1 MMGGLLGSSGN
12 RGHESMSVTTDIG
25 SWVGVEGGVTLLAVE
40 GVGGRR
46 RRRNGETGKAVVVVG
61 TTLASVV
68 AQADDET
75 IIIGWRFLRGRWCLA
90 RSAVVDG

>member
-1 MMGGLLGSSGN
+1 
-12 RGHESMSVTTDIG
+12 MSVTTDIG
-25 SWVGVEGGVTLLAVE
+25 SWVGVEGGVTLFAV

-46 RRRNGETGKAVVVVG
+46 RRRSGETGKAVVVVG
-61 TTLASVV
+61 TIATSGIAHEEDDDE
-68 AQADDET
+68 ADDET

>member
-1 MMGGLLGSSGN
+1 MMGGLGNSGK

-25 SWVGVEGGVTLLAVE
+25 SWVGVEGGVTLFGVL

-46 RRRNGETGKAVVVVG
+46 LKRSGETGKAVVVVG
-61 TTLASVV
+61 TIATSGV
-68 AQADDET
+68 AHEADDET

-90 RSAVVDG
+90 RSAVVEG